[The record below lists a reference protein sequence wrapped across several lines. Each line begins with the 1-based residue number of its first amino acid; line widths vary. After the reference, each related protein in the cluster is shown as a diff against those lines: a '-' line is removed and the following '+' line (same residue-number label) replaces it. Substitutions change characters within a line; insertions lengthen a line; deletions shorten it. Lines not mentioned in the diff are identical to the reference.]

1 MKPRGAGHA
10 AAAACALAAS
20 LTLFWPGTALFDS
33 VEQYRQAVSGVV
45 TDWHPPVMARL
56 WGLLALV
63 WPGTPPMLV
72 LQLGLYWLGLGLL
85 AAALARRGRRA
96 AGWAVLVVGMGPILS
111 CWMGAILKDA
121 QLLGALAAATGIA
134 AWHPLSEQRRPAWA
148 TAAILVLLLYATLVR
163 ANAVFATAPFA
174 FALLGWPDLHRVR
187 WRAAACLALIVAVL
201 VLSPPASHRL
211 FGAEREGPENSLLL
225 YDIAGT
231 SIRAG
236 TDSAG
241 VSAAKWRAL
250 AAAGCYS
257 PLEWDAF
264 SEPGPCTIG
273 NGLAAQPE
281 TPPLYGIWRE
291 TIVRHPIAYAAHRL
305 SHFNLTMRF
314 LAGPNEPR
322 AVAPVDSEPNRL
334 SLGAEPSTAEQA
346 WHDAGLLWAATPLAW
361 PILWLALAA
370 VGLWASV
377 SAPET
382 PERRLAQA
390 LLLSALCGGLSYALV
405 SVAPDLRYH
414 LWTILASGLGLV
426 LLACPGG
433 IARRHLAVGAAVA
446 GVVIVAAT
454 AARLLLPA
462 FTVA

>member
-1 MKPRGAGHA
+1 
-10 AAAACALAAS
+10 
-20 LTLFWPGTALFDS
+20 LFWPGTALFDS
-33 VEQYRQAVSGVV
+33 VEQYRQAVSGIVA
-45 TDWHPPVMARL
+45 DWHPPVMARL
-56 WGLLALV
+56 WGALARV
-63 WPGTPPMLV
+63 WPGTGPMLV
-72 LQLGLYWLGLGLL
+72 LQLGLYWIGLGLL
-85 AAALARRGRRA
+85 ATALARRGRRA
-96 AGWAVLVVGMGPILS
+96 AGWAVLVVGTAPILS

-148 TAAILVLLLYATLVR
+148 TAAILILLLYATLVR
-163 ANAVFATAPFA
+163 ANAVFATAPLA
-174 FALLGWPDLHRVR
+174 LALLGWPRLHKVR
-187 WRAAACLALIVAVL
+187 WRVAACLALIVGVILLTPLAN
-201 VLSPPASHRL
+201 HRL

-250 AAAGCYS
+250 AAGGCYS

-264 SEPGPCTIG
+264 SEPGRCTIG
-273 NGLAAQPE
+273 AGLAAQPE
-281 TPPLYGIWRE
+281 TPPLYGIWRQ
-291 TIVRHPIAYAAHRL
+291 TIARHPIAYAAHRL
-305 SHFNLTMRF
+305 AHFNLTMRF
-314 LAGPNEPR
+314 LAGTNEPR

-334 SLGAEPSTAEQA
+334 GIGAEPSAIERA
-346 WHDAGLLWAATPLAW
+346 WQESGLLWAATPLAW
-361 PILWLALAA
+361 PILWLGLAA
-370 VGLWASV
+370 VGLWASR

-390 LLLSALCGGLSYALV
+390 LLLSACCGGLSYAVV

-426 LLACPGG
+426 LLACTGG
-433 IARRHLAVGAAVA
+433 IARRHLAVGGAVI
-446 GVVIVAAT
+446 GVVIVTGT

-462 FTVA
+462 FTVS

>member
-1 MKPRGAGHA
+1 MKPRGAGQA

-20 LTLFWPGTALFDS
+20 LALFWPGTALFDS

-56 WGLLALV
+56 WGALAQV
-63 WPGTPPMLV
+63 WPGTGPMLV
-72 LQLGLYWLGLGLL
+72 LQLGLYWLGLGQL
-85 AAALARRGRRA
+85 AAALARRGRQA
-96 AGWAVLVVGMGPILS
+96 AGWAVLVVGIAPVLS

-121 QLLGALAAATGIA
+121 QLLGALTAATGIA
-134 AWHPLSEQRRPAWA
+134 AWHPLSEQQRPRWA

-163 ANAVFATAPFA
+163 ANAVFATAPLA
-174 FALLGWPDLHRVR
+174 LALLGWFGLPKLR
-187 WRAAACLALIVAVL
+187 WRAAASIGLIVGVL
-201 VLSPPASHRL
+201 VLSPLANRRL

-273 NGLAAQPE
+273 AGLAAQPE
-281 TPPLYGIWRE
+281 TPPLYGIWRQ
-291 TIVRHPIAYAAHRL
+291 TIARHPVAYAAHRL
-305 SHFNLTMRF
+305 AHFNLTMRF
-314 LAGPNEPR
+314 LAGPDEPR

-334 SLGAEPSTAEQA
+334 GLGANPSAAQRA
-346 WHDAGLLWAATPLAW
+346 WQDVGLLWAATPLAW

-370 VGLWASV
+370 VGLWASL
-377 SAPET
+377 SAPQT

-390 LLLSALCGGLSYALV
+390 LLLSAVCGGLSYALV

-426 LLACPGG
+426 LLAWTGG
-433 IARRHLAVGAAVA
+433 IARRHLAVAGAVA
-446 GVVIVAAT
+446 GAVIVAGT

-462 FTVA
+462 FTIS